1 MSFQDRVI
9 EKALERGLTSQDF
22 HKGAQSNANS
32 SWFFLAVT
40 GGVYYFQS
48 WEWAIIPG
56 VLMCWSIYRSISA
69 TKVAMRLESLET

>member
-1 MSFQDRVI
+1 MSLQDRVVD
-9 EKALERGLTSQDF
+9 KALERGLTSQDF

-32 SWFFLAVT
+32 SWLFLVVTAAVF
-40 GGVYYFQS
+40 YFQS

-69 TKVAMRLESLET
+69 TKVAMRLENLEK